1 MRSRTV
7 DAAGF
12 QALVDPH
19 LDALRRT
26 ARRMTRDEADADDLL
41 QESLLKA
48 FRSIDKFE
56 PDSNFRAWIF
66 RILTNTFINEYRRR
80 RRAGPEIEL
89 DESVDPAAEQ
99 EPEVDL
105 EAAGI
110 EDMAG
115 ILDLV
120 DERLKQAVL
129 DLPDQLRIVFG
140 LSTLE
145 GLKYREIADILECP
159 VGTVMSRLFRARAML
174 KERLQG
180 FAEEEGFLRGIDP
193 NSEVVE

>member
-1 MRSRTV
+1 MSSRKI

-41 QESLLKA
+41 QEALLKA

-56 PDSNFRAWIF
+56 PGSNFRAWIF

-80 RRAGPEIEL
+80 RRAGPEVEL
-89 DESVDPAAEQ
+89 DETIDPPA
-99 EPEVDL
+99 EPEAEADMESVGLADL
-105 EAAGI
+105 
-110 EDMAG
+110 DG

-129 DLPDQLRIVFG
+129 DLPSQLRVVFG
-140 LSTLE
+140 LATLE
-145 GLKYREIADILECP
+145 GMKYREIADILECP

-174 KERLQG
+174 KERLQA

-193 NSEVVE
+193 KSEVAE

>member
-1 MRSRTV
+1 MNSRNI

-19 LDALRRT
+19 LDALHRT

-41 QESLLKA
+41 QEALLKA
-48 FRSIDKFE
+48 FRSMDKFE
-56 PDSNFRAWIF
+56 PGSNFRAWIF

-80 RRAGPEIEL
+80 RRAGPEVEL
-89 DESVDPAAEQ
+89 DETIDPPA
-99 EPEVDL
+99 EPEAEADL
-105 EAAGI
+105 EAIGMS
-110 EDMAG
+110 DLDG

-129 DLPDQLRIVFG
+129 DLPPSLRIVFG

-174 KERLQG
+174 KERLQA
-180 FAEEEGFLRGIDP
+180 FAEEEGFLRGFDP
-193 NSEVVE
+193 KSEHAE